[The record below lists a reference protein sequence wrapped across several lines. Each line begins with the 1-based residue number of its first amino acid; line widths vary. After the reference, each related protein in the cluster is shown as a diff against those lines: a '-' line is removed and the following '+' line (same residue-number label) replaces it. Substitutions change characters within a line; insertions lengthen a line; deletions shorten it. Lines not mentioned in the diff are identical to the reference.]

1 MKLLKFK
8 LGNYKGFRSSGWLEF
23 SPNFTVVIGKN
34 NSGKTALLEAFN
46 LLGMG
51 SHPHRSPTS
60 PRGMPLTPNPVIEFE
75 LTLTREELHHAML
88 ALGDQCEIPV
98 KPDNNLAV
106 MQQSALSIFENE
118 TLKLDIQV
126 AGNEFRPLEYPS
138 HGLFKAG
145 LDRTCLR
152 VTAKREQPWFS
163 VAESIIQSNSDSL
176 PKIAQL
182 AYPDAIYVFKPQR
195 LNIGRVRASQATKL
209 ETNASNLAAVL
220 GTLQANHVRF
230 DKYNEHV
237 REVFPAIQR
246 VSVFTIGDEFE
257 VRLWS
262 VAPETEREDLAIPLS
277 ESGTGVGQVL
287 AILYVVMTVPN
298 GVIVIDEPNSFLH
311 PGAAKKLVQILRR
324 YERHQ
329 YVLATH
335 SAELISTAQPDV
347 MHLISWTG
355 GESKIEK
362 IDAAK
367 VDDLRTVLTEIGVSF
382 SDVFG
387 YDRAVWVEGATEE
400 ICFPI
405 LLERLL
411 QRVELGLIFVAVRA
425 TGDFE
430 KKRDRKKLIWDIYE
444 KLSSGALLLPAAV
457 SFSFDREDRSEADI
471 ERLKLQSKGRACFMS
486 RLTYENY
493 LIDPDAIASL
503 LNSLPREDEKPAT
516 SEEVA
521 AWLKSNGGKFISG
534 TKWSDDI
541 GDQEWLRK
549 VHAPS
554 LLDALLN
561 ELAGPGDP
569 LDKTSHSKF
578 LTEWLIEHK
587 PETLSE
593 LGAHVAELAERTR

>member
-23 SPNFTVVIGKN
+23 SPKFTVVIGKN

-46 LLGMG
+46 LLGVG
-51 SHPHRSPTS
+51 SHPHRSPTT

-98 KPDNNLAV
+98 IRHNNIV
-106 MQQSALSIFENE
+106 DMQQFALSLFAKQNVAVN
-118 TLKLDIQV
+118 IQV
-126 AGNEFRPLEYPS
+126 AGNEFRPLQYPS
-138 HGLFKAG
+138 HGLFKLAS
-145 LDRTCLR
+145 DQVSIR
-152 VTAKREQPWFS
+152 VTAKREHPWFS
-163 VAESIIQSNSDSL
+163 VADSIVASNTDSL
-176 PKIAQL
+176 PKIAQV
-182 AYPDAIYVFKPQR
+182 AYPDAFYVFKPER
-195 LNIGRVRASQATKL
+195 LNIGRVRASQAIKL

-220 GTLQANHVRF
+220 GTMQANHVRF

-237 REVFPAIQR
+237 REIFPAIQR
-246 VSVFTIGDEFE
+246 VSVFTVGEEFE

-262 VAPETEREDLAIPLS
+262 VAPETEREDLAIPLR

-311 PGAAKKLVQILRR
+311 PGAAKKLIQVLKR
-324 YERHQ
+324 YEQHQ

-335 SAELISTAQPDV
+335 SAELISTARPDII
-347 MHLISWTG
+347 HLVSWAD
-355 GESKIEK
+355 GESKIER
-362 IDAAK
+362 IDATK
-367 VDDLRTVLTEIGVSF
+367 LDDLRTVLTEIGVSF

-387 YDRAVWVEGATEE
+387 YDRAVWVEGTTEE

-405 LLERLL
+405 ILERLL
-411 QRVELGLIFVAVRA
+411 KRPALGLIFVAVRA

-444 KLSSGALLLPAAV
+444 RLSAGALLLPAAV

-471 ERLKLQSKGRACFMS
+471 ERLRLQSKGRACFMS

-493 LIDPDAIASL
+493 LLDPDAIAAL
-503 LNSLPREDEKPAT
+503 VNSLPREGREPAT
-516 SEEVA
+516 STQVA
-521 AWLKSNGGKFISG
+521 KWLQSNGGKFISG
-534 TKWSDDI
+534 TKWNNEIDD
-541 GDQEWLRK
+541 QQWLRK

-554 LLDALLN
+554 LLNALLN

-569 LDKTSHSKF
+569 LDKTSHSKA
-578 LTEWLIEHK
+578 LTEWLIDHK
-587 PETLSE
+587 PEALSE
-593 LGAHVAELAERTR
+593 LAAHVTELTDKTR